1 MAAHFNVSKISHSMF
16 FPSQEFSL
24 LSQNIGCNLDANDS
38 MYIAPV
44 ALKTSYLTLCSF
56 LFSTYFFYLSLIKFS
71 SLLLI
76 LSLN

>member
-1 MAAHFNVSKISHSMF
+1 MAARFNVSKISHSMF

-24 LSQNIGCNLDANDS
+24 LSQNIGCDLDASDS

-56 LFSTYFFYLSLIKFS
+56 FFPTYFFYLSLIKFS